1 MACIIYFLIRN
12 QLNLPLMPVPRSA
25 ARRCFASSLPLCI
38 LLCLLLW
45 QLLAAGVAGAAP
57 APSLRFKK
65 LGPLGGDEPSMLS
78 LLQDRQGYIWVGTH
92 TNGLYRYNG
101 YHAVKYINHPAD
113 PASLPHDRVSAIFE
127 DNKGRIWAATQN
139 GLARFNPE
147 TNNFTTFTTAQA
159 PKNHRIVKNIISDG
173 KDGLWIGSWGGLQH
187 FNPDSGQFD
196 AIYAH
201 DENNPDSLGS
211 NDLNALAL
219 DAKGGLWIGTW
230 PGGLDYLAPGA
241 KVFQHHQVD
250 PAPKPDARIN
260 IVRAL
265 QFDRDGALWIGTES
279 GVIRWDGKSDWRTRK
294 AVPSPYS
301 RITNFGIDNKGVLWG
316 TTLSAGLLRWNEA
329 NGAFDQF
336 VHAADDPYSLPG
348 DNLRA
353 VMQDR
358 GGMLWI
364 ASFTDG
370 IALANLSSEGFTRHV
385 PFRIDSRS
393 APASNALLSLAPAP
407 GGKIWLGGN
416 VGMSLYDPATS
427 TVLRSYR
434 ADDKTPGK
442 LSHSI
447 IYSMYQD
454 ADGKGPLWLGTSNGL
469 NRLDTADG
477 RFQTIHF
484 GNTASDYINAIAPG
498 AGGVLWLATGNSLI
512 RYDTKTDAR
521 KIYYNDPQDPST
533 RSVNGTSAVL
543 EDRQGRVWAGSEWN
557 GGGLDLL
564 DPASGKFR
572 HFRYSSKQIGSLS
585 DDNVASLHEDAQGR
599 IWVGTSKG
607 LNLAVIG
614 ADGAVSFQSYAA
626 GMRAA
631 KIQAIQHDSD
641 GKIWCSTIAGLY
653 RLDPESGKITLFSAS
668 DGLTEGFT
676 VNSSTVG
683 ADGTLYFGGVHGMT
697 AVVPGKVKTSS
708 VPPQVAI
715 TDITVFNHSLQN
727 GQPAADVKAEG
738 PVTSPT
744 ALTLSS
750 QASVFA
756 LEFAALHYTEPGG
769 NRYAYQLQGFDRDW
783 VETDA
788 AHRTASYTNLNP
800 GKYVFRVKAAN
811 HMGVWNDTPATLQIT
826 ITPPFWQRWWFR
838 AGLAALVVGTLALA
852 YKTRIKRLTRHQ
864 AELEQ
869 TVAARTAELEE
880 SNRKLAALSTTDGLT
895 GVSNRRGFD
904 LALEAEWRRAAR
916 TGQTLALLM
925 LDVDYFK
932 KYNDHYGHLAG
943 DAALREVAE
952 LITTHGRRTSDLVAR
967 YGGEEFALLAAATD
981 ATDAFGVAE
990 DICAELARRAMPHEQ
1005 SPFGKLTI
1013 SIGVAVLVPT
1023 ETTSPQDLVELADR
1037 TLYRAKEKG
1046 RNMALL
1052 AMPPM

>member
-1 MACIIYFLIRN
+1 MLVPLSAC
-12 QLNLPLMPVPRSA
+12 
-25 ARRCFASSLPLCI
+25 RR
-38 LLCLLLW
+38 LLLVCLLLTP
-45 QLLAAGVAGAAP
+45 LFTLAPTSAAP

-78 LLQDRQGYIWVGTH
+78 LMQDRKGFMWVGTH

-101 YHAVKYINHPAD
+101 YQAVKYINNPSD
-113 PASLPHDRVSAIFE
+113 PSSLPHDRVSAIFE
-127 DNKGRIWAATQN
+127 DKQGRVWAATQS
-139 GLARFNPE
+139 GLARFNPD
-147 TNNFTTFTTAQA
+147 TNNFTTFTTALA

-173 KDGLWIGSWGGLQH
+173 KDGLWIGTWGGLQH
-187 FNPDSGQFD
+187 FDPASGKFD

-201 DENNPDSLGS
+201 NDADPDSLAS

-219 DAKGGLWIGTW
+219 DAKGGVWIGTW

-241 KVFQHHQVD
+241 KKFRHHQVD
-250 PAPKPDARIN
+250 PASKPDARVN

-265 QFDRDGALWIGTES
+265 QFDHGGALWIGTES
-279 GVIRWDGKSDWRTRK
+279 GIIRWDGNSDWDSRK
-294 AVPSPYS
+294 AITSPYS
-301 RITNFGIDNKGVLWG
+301 RITNFGIDNKGVLWA
-316 TTLSAGLLRWNEA
+316 TTLSAGLLRWNQAAEM
-329 NGAFDQF
+329 FEQF

-353 VMQDR
+353 VLQDR
-358 GGMLWI
+358 SGMLWI

-385 PFRIDSRS
+385 PFRIDTRS
-393 APASNALLSLAPAP
+393 APASNALLSLARAP
-407 GGKIWLGGN
+407 NGKLWLGGN

-427 TVLRSYR
+427 TVLRSYH

-447 IYSMYQD
+447 VYSMYQD
-454 ADGKGPLWLGTSNGL
+454 EDGKGPLWLGTSNGL
-469 NRLDTADG
+469 NRLESPDSP
-477 RFQTIHF
+477 FQAIHF

-498 AGGVLWLATGNSLI
+498 AGGKLWLATGNSLI
-512 RYDTKTDAR
+512 HYEIKTDLR
-521 KIYYNDPQDPST
+521 KIYYNDAQDPAS

-572 HFRYSSKQIGSLS
+572 HFRHAANDTSSLS
-585 DDNVASLHEDAQGR
+585 DDNIASLHEDAQGR

-607 LNLAVIG
+607 LDLVVFKP
-614 ADGAVSFQSYAA
+614 DGAIAFKSYAA
-626 GMRAA
+626 GMHAL
-631 KIQAIQHDSD
+631 KILAIQHDND
-641 GKIWCSTIAGLY
+641 GKIWCSALAGLY
-653 RLDPESGKITLFSAS
+653 RLDPDSGKVTLFSAS

-676 VNSSTVG
+676 VNSSSFG

-697 AVVPGKVKTSS
+697 AVTPSKVKTSS
-708 VPPQVAI
+708 VAPQVAI

-727 GQPAADVKAEG
+727 GKPAENVKAEG
-738 PVTSPT
+738 PVTAPT

-756 LEFAALHYTEPGG
+756 LEFAALHYTEPSG

-788 AHRTASYTNLNP
+788 SHRTASYTNLNP
-800 GKYVFRVKAAN
+800 GQYIFRVKAAN
-811 HMGVWNDTPATLQIT
+811 HLGVWNDVPAMLNIT

-838 AGLAALVVGTLALA
+838 SALAALVVGSLVLA
-852 YKTRIKRLTRHQ
+852 YKTRINRLTRHQ
-864 AELEQ
+864 AELER

-904 LALEAEWRRAAR
+904 VALEAEWRRAAR
-916 TGQTLALLM
+916 TGQTLALSM

-943 DAALREVAE
+943 DAMLRTVAD

-990 DICAELARRAMPHEQ
+990 EICAELMRRALPHEQ
-1005 SPFGKLTI
+1005 SPFGMMTI

-1023 ETTSPQDLVELADR
+1023 DGTSPQDLVQLADR
-1037 TLYRAKEKG
+1037 ALYRAKEKG

>member
-1 MACIIYFLIRN
+1 MFVLKAASRRACRVL
-12 QLNLPLMPVPRSA
+12 L
-25 ARRCFASSLPLCI
+25 SSLPALA
-38 LLCLLLW
+38 LAGA
-45 QLLAAGVAGAAP
+45 LLAGPPAVSAVSAGSPAAAPAPAPTP

-78 LLQDRQGYIWVGTH
+78 MMQDRKGYVWVGTH

-101 YHAVKYINHPAD
+101 YHAVKYTNIPND
-113 PASLPHDRVSAIFE
+113 PTSLPHDRVSAIYE
-127 DNKGRIWAATQN
+127 DKQGRIWAGTQA

-147 TNNFTTFTTAQA
+147 SNDFTVVAPPKA

-173 KDGLWIGSWGGLQH
+173 KDGMWVGSWGGLQH
-187 FNPDSGQFD
+187 FNPNTGRFTV
-196 AIYAH
+196 YAH
-201 DENNPDSLGS
+201 DDNDPGSLAS

-219 DAKGGLWIGTW
+219 DAAGGVWIGTW
-230 PGGLDYLAPGA
+230 PGGLDYLAPGST
-241 KVFQHHQVD
+241 VFRHHQVD
-250 PAPKPDARIN
+250 PAKVPDARVN

-265 QFDRDGALWIGTES
+265 QFDRAGALWIGTES
-279 GVIRWDGKSDWRTRK
+279 GVIRWDGKGDWSTRR
-294 AVPSPYS
+294 AVASPYS
-301 RITNFGIDNKGVLWG
+301 RITNFDVDHKGVLWC

-329 NGAFDQF
+329 EGRFDQF

-385 PFRIDSRS
+385 PFRIDRRS
-393 APASNALLSLAPAP
+393 APASNALLSLARAP
-407 GGKIWLGGN
+407 DGRLWMGGN

-427 TVLRSYR
+427 TVVKSYH

-447 IYSMYQD
+447 VYSMFQD
-454 ADGKGPLWLGTSNGL
+454 TRADQHGKKPLWLGTSNGL
-469 NRLDTADG
+469 NRLDTPDSP
-477 RFQTIHF
+477 FQAIHF
-484 GNTASDYINAIAPG
+484 GNTASDYINAIAP
-498 AGGVLWLATGNSLI
+498 AGGGALWLATGNSLI
-512 RYDTKTDAR
+512 RYDPRTDAR
-521 KIYYNDPQDPST
+521 VFYYNDPQNISS

-564 DPASGKFR
+564 DQASGKFT
-572 HFRYSSKQIGSLS
+572 HFRHANDDLDSLS
-585 DDNVASLHEDAQGR
+585 DDNIVSLHEDAKGR

-607 LNLAVIG
+607 LNLMQTG
-614 ADGAVSFQSYAA
+614 ADGKVSFKSYAA
-626 GMRAA
+626 AMRSH
-631 KIQAIQHDSD
+631 KILAIEHDLD
-641 GKIWCSTIAGLY
+641 GNVWCSTIAGLF
-653 RLDPESGKITLFSAS
+653 RLDPETGKVSHFSAS

-676 VNSSTVG
+676 VNSSMAA
-683 ADGTLYFGGVHGMT
+683 ADGMLYFGGVHGMT
-697 AVVPGKVKTSS
+697 GVAPSKVRTSS

-727 GQPAADVKAEG
+727 GKPRENVKAEG

-750 QASVFA
+750 EASVFSI
-756 LEFAALHYTEPGG
+756 EFSALHYTEPSE

-788 AHRTASYTNLNP
+788 SHRSASYTNLNP
-800 GKYVFRVKAAN
+800 GHYVFRVKAAN
-811 HMGVWNDTPATLQIT
+811 HLGVWNEEPATLKIT

-838 AGLAALVVGTLALA
+838 LGMAALVVGSLMLA
-852 YKTRIKRLTRHQ
+852 YRIRIERLTRHQ
-864 AELEQ
+864 LELEAL
-869 TVAARTAELEE
+869 VAARTGELEQ

-895 GVSNRRGFD
+895 GVGNRRGFD
-904 LALEAEWRRAAR
+904 LALATEWRRAAR
-916 TGQTLALLM
+916 TGQPLALSM

-932 KYNDHYGHLAG
+932 RYNDYYGHQAG
-943 DAALREVAE
+943 DAALRAVAE
-952 LITTHGRRTSDLVAR
+952 LITAHGRRTTDIVAR

-981 ATDAFGVAE
+981 ATDAFGAAE
-990 DICAELARRAMPHEQ
+990 EICAQLVRAQMPHEQ
-1005 SPFGKLTI
+1005 SPFGIMTI
-1013 SIGVAVLVPT
+1013 SIGVAVIVPT
-1023 ETTSPQDLVELADR
+1023 EDTSPELLVEMADR
-1037 TLYRAKEKG
+1037 ALYRAKEKG

-1052 AMPPM
+1052 ALPPA

>member
-1 MACIIYFLIRN
+1 MLAPF
-12 QLNLPLMPVPRSA
+12 SA
-25 ARRCFASSLPLCI
+25 LRRLLF
-38 LLCLLLW
+38 LCLLLA
-45 QLLAAGVAGAAP
+45 LSAASVTVTSAAP
-57 APSLRFKK
+57 SPSLRFKK
-65 LGPLGGDEPSMLS
+65 LGPLAGDEPSMLS
-78 LLQDRQGYIWVGTH
+78 LIQDRKGFVWVGTH
-92 TNGLYRYNG
+92 TDGLYRYNG
-101 YHAVKYINHPAD
+101 YQAVKYTNNPAD

-127 DNKGRIWAATQN
+127 DRQGRIWAATQN
-139 GLARFNPE
+139 GLARFNPD
-147 TNNFTTFTTAQA
+147 TNNFTTFTSDKA

-173 KDGLWIGSWGGLQH
+173 KDGLWIGTWGGLQH
-187 FNPDSGQFD
+187 FDPRSGKFD

-201 DENNPDSLGS
+201 SDADPDSLAS

-219 DAKGGLWIGTW
+219 DAQGGVWIGTW

-241 KVFQHHQVD
+241 KTFRHHQVD
-250 PAPKPDARIN
+250 PAAKPDARVN

-265 QFDRDGALWIGTES
+265 QFDTTGALWIGTES
-279 GVIRWDGKSDWRTRK
+279 GIIRWDGKSDWDTRK
-294 AVPSPYS
+294 AIVSPYS
-301 RITNFGIDNKGVLWG
+301 RITNFGLDNKGVLWA

-329 NGAFDQF
+329 NEAFDQF

-370 IALANLSSEGFTRHV
+370 IAMANLSSEGFTRHV

-393 APASNALLSLAPAP
+393 APASNALLSLSRAPN
-407 GGKIWLGGN
+407 GKMWLGGN
-416 VGMSLYDPATS
+416 VGMSLYDPAS
-427 TVLRSYR
+427 SKVLRSYH
-434 ADDKTPGK
+434 ADDKVPGK

-447 IYSMYQD
+447 VYSMYQD
-454 ADGKGPLWLGTSNGL
+454 DDGKGPLWLGTSNGL
-469 NRLDTADG
+469 NRLDTPDSP
-477 RFQTIHF
+477 FQAIHF

-498 AGGVLWLATGNSLI
+498 AGGMLWLATGNSLI
-512 RYDTKTDAR
+512 RYEIKTDVR
-521 KIYYNDPQDPST
+521 KIYYNDPQDPSS

-564 DPASGKFR
+564 DQASGKFR
-572 HFRYSSKQIGSLS
+572 HYRHANQDANSLS
-585 DDNVASLHEDAQGR
+585 DDNIASLHEDAQGR

-607 LNLAVIG
+607 LNLVVVKP
-614 ADGAVSFQSYAA
+614 DGSITFKSYAA
-626 GMRAA
+626 AMRAP
-631 KIQAIQHDSD
+631 KILSIQHDHE
-641 GKIWCSTIAGLY
+641 GKIWCSTITGLY
-653 RLDPESGKITLFSAS
+653 RLEPDSGKVTHFTAS

-676 VNSSTVG
+676 VNSSALG
-683 ADGTLYFGGVHGMT
+683 ADGTLFFGGVHGMT
-697 AVVPGKVKTSS
+697 AVTPSKVKTSS

-727 GQPAADVKAEG
+727 GQPSENVKADG
-738 PVTSPT
+738 PVTAPT

-756 LEFAALHYTEPGG
+756 LEFAALHYTEPSG
-769 NRYAYQLQGFDRDW
+769 NRYSYQLQGFDRDW

-788 AHRTASYTNLNP
+788 GHRTASYTNLNP
-800 GKYVFRVKAAN
+800 GKYIFRVKAAN
-811 HMGVWNDTPATLQIT
+811 HLGVWNQVPATLNIT

-838 AGLAALVVGTLALA
+838 SGLMALVVGSLALA
-852 YKTRIKRLTRHQ
+852 YKVRITRLTRHQ

-869 TVAARTAELEE
+869 TVAARTVELEE

-916 TGQTLALLM
+916 TGQTLALSM

-943 DAALREVAE
+943 DAALRTVAD
-952 LITTHGRRTSDLVAR
+952 LITSHGRRTTDLVAR

-981 ATDAFGVAE
+981 AADAFGVAQ
-990 DICAELARRAMPHEQ
+990 DICAELARRALPHEQ
-1005 SPFGKLTI
+1005 SPFGIMTI
-1013 SIGVAVLVPT
+1013 SIGVAVMVPT
-1023 ETTSPQDLVELADR
+1023 DDTSPQDLVQLADR
-1037 TLYRAKEKG
+1037 ALYRAKEKG

>member
-1 MACIIYFLIRN
+1 MQA
-12 QLNLPLMPVPRSA
+12 PLSA
-25 ARRCFASSLPLCI
+25 LRRVIS
-38 LLCLLLW
+38 LCLLLA
-45 QLLAAGVAGAAP
+45 QLLLLSQAHAAP

-78 LLQDRQGYIWVGTH
+78 LLQDKKGFIWVGTH

-101 YHAVKYINHPAD
+101 YQAVKYINNPGD
-113 PASLPHDRVSAIFE
+113 PASLPHDRVSSIFE
-127 DNKGRIWAATQN
+127 DKQGRIWAATQN

-147 TNNFTTFTTAQA
+147 TNNFTTFAAGDKA
-159 PKNHRIVKNIISDG
+159 PKNHRIVKNIIADG
-173 KDGLWIGSWGGLQH
+173 KDGLWIGTWGGLQH
-187 FNPDSGQFD
+187 FDPNTGKFD

-201 DENNPDSLGS
+201 DDNNPDSLAS

-230 PGGLDYLAPGA
+230 PGGMDYLAPGT
-241 KVFQHHQVD
+241 KVFKHHQVD
-250 PAPKPDARIN
+250 PAAKPDARVN

-265 QFDRDGALWIGTES
+265 QFDNHGALWIGTES
-279 GVIRWDGKSDWRTRK
+279 GIIRWDGKNDWDTRK
-294 AVPSPYS
+294 AITSPYS
-301 RITNFGIDNKGVLWG
+301 RITNFGIDNKGVLWA
-316 TTLSAGLLRWNEA
+316 TTLSAGLLRWNES
-329 NGAFDQF
+329 NDEFDQF

-370 IALANLSSEGFTRHV
+370 ISLANLSSEGFTRHV

-393 APASNALLSLAPAP
+393 APASNALLSLARAP

-416 VGMSLYDPATS
+416 VGMSLYDPVTS
-427 TVLRSYR
+427 TVVRSYR

-447 IYSMYQD
+447 VYSMYQD
-454 ADGKGPLWLGTSNGL
+454 DDGKGPLWLGTSNGL
-469 NRLDTADG
+469 NRLDSPDSP
-477 RFQTIHF
+477 FQAIHF

-512 RYDTKTDAR
+512 RYDIKTDAR
-521 KIYYNDPQDPST
+521 KIYYSDPQDPHS

-564 DPASGKFR
+564 DQASGKFR
-572 HFRYSSKQIGSLS
+572 HFRHSAKDTSSLS
-585 DDNVASLHEDAQGR
+585 DDNIASLHEDAQGR

-607 LNLAVIG
+607 LDLVVFKPNGSI
-614 ADGAVSFQSYAA
+614 SFKSYAV

-631 KIQAIQHDSD
+631 KILSIEHDND

-653 RLDPESGKITLFSAS
+653 RLDPDNGKITLFTAS

-676 VNSSTVG
+676 VNSAAFG

-727 GQPAADVKAEG
+727 GQPAENVKAEG
-738 PVTSPT
+738 PVTAPT

-756 LEFAALHYTEPGG
+756 LEFAALHYTEPSG
-769 NRYAYQLQGFDRDW
+769 NRYSYQLQGFDRDW

-811 HMGVWNDTPATLQIT
+811 HLGVWNEEPATLDIT

-838 AGLAALVVGTLALA
+838 SGFAALVVGTLVLA
-852 YKTRIKRLTRHQ
+852 YKTRINRLTRHQ
-864 AELEQ
+864 TELEQ

-916 TGQTLALLM
+916 TGQTLALSM

-943 DAALREVAE
+943 DAVLRTVAD
-952 LITTHGRRTSDLVAR
+952 LITTHGRRTSDIVAR

-990 DICAELARRAMPHEQ
+990 EICAELVRRQLPHEQ
-1005 SPFGKLTI
+1005 SPFGIMTI
-1013 SIGVAVLVPT
+1013 SIGVAVMVPT
-1023 ETTSPQDLVELADR
+1023 EDTSPQDLVHAADQA
-1037 TLYRAKEKG
+1037 LYRAKEKG

>member
-1 MACIIYFLIRN
+1 MHV
-12 QLNLPLMPVPRSA
+12 LPPAL
-25 ARRCFASSLPLCI
+25 RRLLSLLSSSLIPLVSLVSV
-38 LLCLLLW
+38 LLMLPPSP
-45 QLLAAGVAGAAP
+45 AEAAP

-65 LGPLGGDEPSMLS
+65 LGPLGADEPSMLS
-78 LLQDRQGYIWVGTH
+78 LMQDKKGYIWVGTH

-101 YHAVKYINHPAD
+101 YQAVKYINNPNDSH
-113 PASLPHDRVSAIFE
+113 SLPHDRVSAIYE
-127 DNKGRIWAATQN
+127 DQQGRIWAGTQN

-147 TNNFTTFTTAQA
+147 SNNFTIFAPPGQP
-159 PKNHRIVKNIISDG
+159 PKNHKIIKNIISDG
-173 KDGLWIGSWGGLQH
+173 KNGMWVGSWGGLQH
-187 FNPDSGQFD
+187 FDPASGKFT
-196 AIYAH
+196 AVYAH
-201 DENNPDSLGS
+201 DDANPDSLAS

-219 DAKGGLWIGTW
+219 DAKGGVWIGTW

-241 KVFQHHQVD
+241 TAFKHHQVD
-250 PAPKPDARIN
+250 PAPKPDARVN

-265 QFDRDGALWIGTES
+265 QFDNSGALWIGTES
-279 GVIRWDGKSDWRTRK
+279 GVIRWDGKSDWDTRK
-294 AVPSPYS
+294 AITSPYS
-301 RITNFGIDNKGVLWG
+301 RITNFNLDNKGVLWC

-329 NGAFDQF
+329 NASFDQF

-370 IALANLSSEGFTRHV
+370 ISLANLSSEGFTRHV

-393 APASNALLSLAPAP
+393 APASNALLSLARAP
-407 GGKIWLGGN
+407 GGRVWLGGN

-427 TVLRSYR
+427 TVVRSYH
-434 ADDKTPGK
+434 ADDKKPGM
-442 LSHSI
+442 LSHAI
-447 IYSMYQD
+447 VYSMYQD
-454 ADGKGPLWLGTSNGL
+454 DDGKGPLWLGTSNGL
-469 NRLDTADG
+469 NRLDTPDSP
-477 RFQTIHF
+477 FQVIHF

-498 AGGVLWLATGNSLI
+498 AGGMLWLATGNSLI
-512 RYDTKTDAR
+512 RYEPKTDAR
-521 KIYYNDPQDPST
+521 KIYYNDAQDPGS

-543 EDRQGRVWAGSEWN
+543 EDRAGRVWAGSEWN
-557 GGGLDLL
+557 GGGLDML

-572 HFRYSSKQIGSLS
+572 HFRHANADTNSLS
-585 DDNVASLHEDAQGR
+585 DDNIASLHEDAQGR

-607 LNLAVIG
+607 LDLVQFKP
-614 ADGAVSFQSYAA
+614 DGSVSFKSYAVP
-626 GMRAA
+626 MRAP
-631 KIQAIQHDSD
+631 KILAIQHDQD

-653 RLDPESGKITLFSAS
+653 RLDPASGKVSHFSAS

-676 VNSSTVG
+676 VNSSSAS
-683 ADGTLYFGGVHGMT
+683 ADGVLYFGGVHGMT
-697 AVVPGKVKTSS
+697 AVTPGSVHTSS

-715 TDITVFNHSLQN
+715 TDITVFNHSLQDGKPGEN
-727 GQPAADVKAEG
+727 VKAEG
-738 PVTSPT
+738 PVTAPT

-750 QASVFA
+750 QASVFS
-756 LEFAALHYTEPGG
+756 LEFAALHYTEPAE
-769 NRYAYQLQGFDRDW
+769 NRYSYQLQGFDHDW

-788 AHRTASYTNLNP
+788 AHRSASYTNLNP
-800 GKYVFRVKAAN
+800 GHYIFRVKAAN
-811 HMGVWNDTPATLQIT
+811 HLGVWNDEPATLNIT

-838 AGLAALVVGTLALA
+838 IIAVALVVGSLAMA
-852 YKTRIKRLTRHQ
+852 YKIRIKRLTRHQ
-864 AELEQ
+864 VELEQ
-869 TVAARTAELEE
+869 LVAARTGELEE

-916 TGQTLALLM
+916 TGQALALLM

-932 KYNDHYGHLAG
+932 KYNDFYGHLAG
-943 DAALREVAE
+943 DSALRKVAE
-952 LITTHGRRTSDLVAR
+952 LITAHGRRTSDLVAR

-990 DICAELARRAMPHEQ
+990 AICAELARRQMPHAE
-1005 SPFGKLTI
+1005 SPFGMLTI
-1013 SIGVAVLVPT
+1013 SIGVAVMVPT
-1023 ETTSPQDLVELADR
+1023 EGSSPEQLVRMADR
-1037 TLYRAKEKG
+1037 ALYRAKEKG

-1052 AMPPM
+1052 ALPSME